1 MQDFFD
7 RTDFDILATI
17 QSQYA
22 ASPRMVELITRFA
35 ALIDPTADVELMV
48 EKMVNPM
55 TAEGWGLD
63 VWGRI
68 VALDRRMVVKR
79 TLQEHLGFKKGVHPA
94 IDPYTQNFNN
104 APFYNPNWY
113 DTTVLSDAAFRNYI
127 FVKALLNIG
136 TSSLFAINL
145 ICHLLVPSGLRV
157 AHTGTMEL
165 RLIETEIIPDDQLSA
180 FLNLK
185 WAPTGVGVSEYKVI
199 GPTFGFRG
207 SNLSNFNN
215 GTFIPGRPRLLNI

>member
-48 EKMVNPM
+48 EKMVDPM

-68 VALDRRMVVKR
+68 VALDRRLVEAHSAGAPR
-79 TLQEHLGFKKGVHPA
+79 FQERITSGGRSVH
-94 IDPYTQNFNN
+94 TKFQ
-104 APFYNPNWY
+104 
-113 DTTVLSDAAFRNYI
+113 
-127 FVKALLNIG
+127 
-136 TSSLFAINL
+136 
-145 ICHLLVPSGLRV
+145 
-157 AHTGTMEL
+157 
-165 RLIETEIIPDDQLSA
+165 
-180 FLNLK
+180 
-185 WAPTGVGVSEYKVI
+185 
-199 GPTFGFRG
+199 
-207 SNLSNFNN
+207 
-215 GTFIPGRPRLLNI
+215 